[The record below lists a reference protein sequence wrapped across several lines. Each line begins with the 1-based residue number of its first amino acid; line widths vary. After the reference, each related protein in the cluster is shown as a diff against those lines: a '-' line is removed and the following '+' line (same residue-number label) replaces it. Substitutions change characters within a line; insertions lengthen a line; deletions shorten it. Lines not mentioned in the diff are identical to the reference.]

1 MAVKTKA
8 QLNALS
14 NPELIK
20 YLDSLSQA
28 TFNSY
33 VDADTKVRYFIAK
46 YGELFMKEIKGTGL
60 FFSAV
65 IPQTMFESGYGRSTI
80 FMNGNNFGGVRY
92 VSSIHPNYYLSSAGS
107 KWAKWATPEEG
118 VKGYIKVLL
127 NKRYANALKN
137 ASSPE
142 QQILMI
148 HDAGYDPSTKSSVYL
163 SRVKGNI
170 QRVRKLVPIGRI
182 E

>member
-1 MAVKTKA
+1 MKVKTKS
-8 QLNALS
+8 QLK
-14 NPELIK
+14 ELTNSQLIS
-20 YLDSLSQA
+20 YLDGLNQS
-28 TFNSY
+28 TFNGF

-46 YGELFMKEIKGTGL
+46 YGEIFMREIKGTGL

-65 IPQTMFESGYGRSTI
+65 IPQTMFESGYGRSNI

-92 VSSIHPNYYLSSAGS
+92 NSNIHPAFHQSSSG
-107 KWAKWATPEEG
+107 KWAKWATAEEG
-118 VKGYIKVLL
+118 VKGYVRVLL
-127 NKRYANALKN
+127 NKRYENARKN

-142 QQILMI
+142 QQIVMI
-148 HDAGYDPSTKSSVYL
+148 HDAGYDPSTSSSTYL
-163 SRVKGNI
+163 NRVKGNI